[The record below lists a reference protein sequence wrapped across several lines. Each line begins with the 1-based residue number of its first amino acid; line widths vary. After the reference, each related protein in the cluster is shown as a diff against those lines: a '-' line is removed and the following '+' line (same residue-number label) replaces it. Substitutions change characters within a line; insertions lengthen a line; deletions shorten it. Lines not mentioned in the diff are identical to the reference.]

1 MRKIYPKQDRAYP
14 EIVKPIH
21 MKLFEI
27 EVVRTYTT
35 TIEIAISPD
44 HLTPSAVER
53 ITLGNDLGQSGNL
66 ATEERLFY
74 EIWDTLGEAELEQC
88 ETETLSVKAK
98 EL

>member
-1 MRKIYPKQDRAYP
+1 
-14 EIVKPIH
+14 
-21 MKLFEI
+21 MKTFEI

-35 TIEIAISPD
+35 TIEVALPD
-44 HLTPSAVER
+44 NMTPSALER

-74 EIWDTLGEAELEQC
+74 EIWATLGEAELEQC

>member
-53 ITLGNDLGQSGNL
+53 ITLGDTEPFPFENDL
-66 ATEERLFY
+66 Y
-74 EIWDTLGEAELEQC
+74 HEIWDTLGEAELEQC
-88 ETETLSVKAK
+88 DTEILSVKAK
-98 EL
+98 KL

>member
-1 MRKIYPKQDRAYP
+1 
-14 EIVKPIH
+14 

-35 TIEIAISPD
+35 TIEVALPEE
-44 HLTPSAVER
+44 LTPSGVER

-66 ATEERLFY
+66 QREEELFF
-74 EIWDTLGEAELEQC
+74 EIWDILGEAELEQC

-98 EL
+98 KL